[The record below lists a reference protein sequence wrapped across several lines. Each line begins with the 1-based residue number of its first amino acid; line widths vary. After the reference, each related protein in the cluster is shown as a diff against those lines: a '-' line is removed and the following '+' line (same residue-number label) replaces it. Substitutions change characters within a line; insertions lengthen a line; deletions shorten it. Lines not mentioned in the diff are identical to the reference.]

1 MSASSH
7 LLSELHGTSSLVVG
21 SICVALA
28 LIGVVLKRR
37 SARPQEQPLL
47 LPADL
52 ETGGWDV
59 RNEHDL
65 EYSASTGWRAPMMA
79 SGSAFEPVESAWPVA
94 AMATGDHDDDDDE
107 WQRAAEATAAW
118 PTQAEAPGDGWTPSS
133 IIL

>member
-28 LIGVVLKRR
+28 LIGAVLKRR
-37 SARPQEQPLL
+37 TERPQEEPLL
-47 LPADL
+47 VPANL

-59 RNEHDL
+59 HNEH
-65 EYSASTGWRAPMMA
+65 SASTGWRAPMA

-94 AMATGDHDDDDDE
+94 AMATGDHDDDDE

-118 PTQAEAPGDGWTPSS
+118 TTQAGAPGDGWTPSS